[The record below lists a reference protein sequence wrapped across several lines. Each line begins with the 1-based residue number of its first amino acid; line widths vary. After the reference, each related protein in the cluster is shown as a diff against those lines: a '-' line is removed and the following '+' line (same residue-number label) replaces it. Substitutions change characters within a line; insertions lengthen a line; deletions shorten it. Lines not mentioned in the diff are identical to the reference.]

1 MNVPLLSEHTNDL
14 IDVNSPKVSLI
25 ESLID
30 SPARDV
36 ALVRPCRYR
45 GY

>member
-1 MNVPLLSEHTNDL
+1 MNVTLVYEHTNDL

-30 SPARDV
+30 SLARDV